1 MQDQDLLKLAN
12 TILGTS
18 EQTFIE
24 KITENPNDN
33 IGLMYQ
39 YLTIRLIVEMIG
51 IMKNIEVRLNALQ
64 TILTF
69 KQQN

>member
-64 TILTF
+64 TILAF